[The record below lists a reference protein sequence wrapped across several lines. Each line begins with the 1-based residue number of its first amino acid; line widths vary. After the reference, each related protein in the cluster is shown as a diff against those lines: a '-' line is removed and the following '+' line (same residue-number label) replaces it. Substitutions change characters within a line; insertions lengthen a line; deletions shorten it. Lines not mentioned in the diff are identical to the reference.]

1 MSIKEISAKEAK
13 REYQKFTDAQDES
26 KLNQIYGLI
35 REECTKKCSIEVR
48 SSLMNDT
55 VSNKLIDLGYSVEE
69 NPVLGEYDGLTYIIS
84 WGKADV

>member
-13 REYQKFTDAQDES
+13 REYKKAVDAQDES

-35 REECTKKCSIEVR
+35 REACVETCSITIDETLV
-48 SSLMNDT
+48 NNT
-55 VSNKLIDLGYSVEE
+55 VSDKLLDLGYDVEE
-69 NPVLGEYDGLTYIIS
+69 NLSDHPGALVKYTVS